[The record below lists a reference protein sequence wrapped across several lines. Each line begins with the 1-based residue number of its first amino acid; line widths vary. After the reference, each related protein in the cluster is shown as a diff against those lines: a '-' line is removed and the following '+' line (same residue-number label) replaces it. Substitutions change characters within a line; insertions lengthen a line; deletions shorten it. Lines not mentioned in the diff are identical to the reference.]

1 MHVEAI
7 ETELA
12 GSNAKMARWSMI
24 LLVAATWLSGGIF
37 GAYILS
43 FFGGTALQG
52 AAERWNESLPMLH
65 DAARPFAVL
74 AIGLHFLAGGIL
86 LLLGPIQLI
95 GSIRRAMPSL
105 HRWLGRL
112 YVLTAGLAG
121 FGGLTFIASQGTL
134 GGPIMDA
141 GFGIYGGLMLLA
153 AVMAYRHARA
163 GRYELH
169 RAWAIRLFALT
180 VGSWLFRLDYGFWFM
195 AVGRTGHNSHFTGWF
210 DHVMVFFFY
219 VPNLAIAELA
229 IRARRGL
236 PAGLLGPAIS
246 ATLFIAS
253 IFVLVATWSFTK
265 DYWGPGIVSGI
276 TGAPL

>member
-1 MHVEAI
+1 MHIEATQ
-7 ETELA
+7 TELA
-12 GSNAKMARWSMI
+12 GPNAKMARWSMI

-74 AIGLHFLAGGIL
+74 SLGVHFLAGGIL

-95 GSIRRAMPSL
+95 GNIRRAMPSL

-121 FGGLTFIASQGTL
+121 LGGLAFIGSQGTL

-141 GFGIYGGLMLLA
+141 GFGIYGGLMVLA
-153 AVMAYRHARA
+153 AVMTYRHARA
-163 GRYELH
+163 CRYELH

-180 VGSWLFRLDYGFWFM
+180 VGSWLFRIDYGFWFM

-210 DHVMVFFFY
+210 DTVMVFFFY

-229 IRARRGL
+229 IRTRRGL
-236 PAGLLGPAIS
+236 PSGLIGPAIT

-253 IFVLVATWSFTK
+253 IFVLIATWSFTT